1 MTAFSYAPSSRQI
14 IASWRIGAPRRAEP
28 VAGVPESCE
37 EEGADLLVAALCGL
51 SEAAW
56 ATYADIDESADPDET
71 NTEQWHLRE
80 ERADFDKA
88 RVLTIEPGER
98 DRWPYSPLL
107 SAAKRLGLV
116 LDEIGDARLRIQIAR
131 AVDRELDAVVAA
143 DMGDF
148 AGLAQQAVT
157 LSRLSASPV
166 QIQAAWAILERDL
179 LGAHD
184 VHEASVD
191 PTAACV
197 ATTVWLRAAAIVATA
212 SDPGDPSPDRWTR
225 AVARAD
231 DIEAMPIDTIAVVFR
246 SLADGLS
253 PRATVERL
261 VRNAH
266 RVAAGQMPGLDG
278 LRDRLLGLDDLTEKV
293 DQQTMSRILDE
304 VRVCVLDPLRP
315 APSLLEA
322 LHTAIFGCFL
332 LWRAEILV
340 EDPVV
345 DDCED
350 DQDLEEIEPDNDPR
364 LREAFAAAV
373 AAVAVRTDRM
383 SL

>member
-28 VAGVPESCE
+28 IADVPDSCDD
-37 EEGADLLVAALCGL
+37 EGADLLVAALSDL

-56 ATYADIDESADPDET
+56 RTYSDIDESADPDET
-71 NTEQWHLRE
+71 NTEQWQLRE

-88 RVLTIEPGER
+88 RALTIEPGER

-116 LDEIGDARLRIQIAR
+116 LDEVGDARLRIQIAR
-131 AVDRELDAVVAA
+131 AVDRELDAVHAA

-166 QIQAAWAILERDL
+166 QIQAAWVILERDL

-184 VHEASVD
+184 IHEASVD

-212 SDPGDPSPDRWTR
+212 SDPDDPKDRWTS

-231 DIEAMPIDTIAVVFR
+231 DIEAMPVDTSADIFR
-246 SLADGLS
+246 LLADGLS

-261 VRNAH
+261 VLNAH
-266 RVAAGQMPGLDG
+266 RVAAGQMPDLDG
-278 LRDRLLGLDDLTEKV
+278 LRDRLLGLDDLAEKV

-304 VRVCVLDPLRP
+304 VRVCALDPLRP

-322 LHTAIFGCFL
+322 LHTAVFGCFM
-332 LWRAEILV
+332 LWRAEVLV
-340 EDPVV
+340 EDPLV
-345 DDCED
+345 DDSGD
-350 DQDLEEIEPDNDPR
+350 DESLEEIDPDDDPR
-364 LREAFAAAV
+364 VREAFAAAV
-373 AAVAVRTDRM
+373 AAVAVLTDRM

>member
-1 MTAFSYAPSSRQI
+1 VTAFSYAPSSRQI

-28 VAGVPESCE
+28 VADVPESCQD
-37 EEGADLLVAALCGL
+37 EGADQLVAALSDL

-56 ATYADIDESADPDET
+56 RTYSDIDESADPDET
-71 NTEQWHLRE
+71 NTEQWQLRE

-88 RVLTIEPGER
+88 RALTFEPGER

-107 SAAKRLGLV
+107 RAAKRLGLV
-116 LDEIGDARLRIQIAR
+116 LDEVGDARLHVQIAR
-131 AVDRELDAVVAA
+131 AVDRELDAVHAA

-148 AGLAQQAVT
+148 SGLAQQAVA

-212 SDPGDPSPDRWTR
+212 SDPDDPSPDRWTS

-266 RVAAGQMPGLDG
+266 RVAAGQMPDLDG
-278 LRDRLLGLDDLTEKV
+278 LRDRLLGLDDLAEKV
-293 DQQTMSRILDE
+293 DQQTMVSILDE
-304 VRVCVLDPLRP
+304 FRVCALDPRRP
-315 APSLLEA
+315 APSLLDD
-322 LHTAIFGCFL
+322 LHAAIFGCFS
-332 LWRAEILV
+332 LWRAEVL
-340 EDPVV
+340 V
-345 DDCED
+345 DDAVRDDRGED
-350 DQDLEEIEPDNDPR
+350 EDLDEIDPDDDPR
-364 LREAFAAAV
+364 LHQAFAAAV
-373 AAVAVRTDRM
+373 AGVALRTDRM

>member
-1 MTAFSYAPSSRQI
+1 MTAFSYAPLSRQI
-14 IASWRIGAPRRAEP
+14 IASWRTGASRRAQP
-28 VAGVPESCE
+28 VADVPESCDD
-37 EEGADLLVAALCGL
+37 EGADQLAAGLNDL

-71 NTEQWHLRE
+71 NTEQWQLRE

-88 RVLTIEPGER
+88 RALTIEPGER

-116 LDEIGDARLRIQIAR
+116 LDEVSDARLRIQIAR
-131 AVDRELDAVVAA
+131 AVDRELDAVLAA

-166 QIQAAWAILERDL
+166 QIQAAWAILEHDL

-184 VHEASVD
+184 IQEASVD
-191 PTAACV
+191 PAAACV

-212 SDPGDPSPDRWTR
+212 SDPDDPNPDRWTR

-231 DIEAMPIDTIAVVFR
+231 DIEAMPIDTIAAVFR

-253 PRATVERL
+253 PRATVEHL

-266 RVAAGQMPGLDG
+266 RVAAGQMPDLDG
-278 LRDRLLGLDDLTEKV
+278 LRERLLGLDELAEKV
-293 DQQTMSRILDE
+293 DQQTMSTILDE
-304 VRVCVLDPLRP
+304 VRVCALDPLRP

-322 LHTAIFGCFL
+322 LHTAVFGCFL

-345 DDCED
+345 DESGD
-350 DQDLEEIEPDNDPR
+350 DQDLEEIDPDDDPR
-364 LREAFAAAV
+364 LREAFATSV
-373 AAVAVRTDRM
+373 AAVAVRTERM

>member
-1 MTAFSYAPSSRQI
+1 MTAFSYAPPSRQI
-14 IASWRIGAPRRAEP
+14 IASWRTGASRRAEP
-28 VAGVPESCE
+28 VADVPEFCDD
-37 EEGADLLVAALCGL
+37 EGADQLAAGLSDL

-71 NTEQWHLRE
+71 NTEQWQLRE
-80 ERADFDKA
+80 DRADFDKA
-88 RVLTIEPGER
+88 RALTIEPGER

-107 SAAKRLGLV
+107 RAAKRLGLV
-116 LDEIGDARLRIQIAR
+116 LDEVGNARLRIQIAR
-131 AVDRELDAVVAA
+131 AVDRELDAVLAA
-143 DMGDF
+143 DMGDLS
-148 AGLAQQAVT
+148 GLAQQAVT

-184 VHEASVD
+184 IHEASVD

-197 ATTVWLRAAAIVATA
+197 ATTVWLLAAAIVATA
-212 SDPGDPSPDRWTR
+212 SDPDDPNPDRWTT

-231 DIEAMPIDTIAVVFR
+231 DIEAMPIDTIAVVFP

-266 RVAAGQMPGLDG
+266 RVAAGQVPDFDG
-278 LRDRLLGLDDLTEKV
+278 LRERLLGLDDLAEKV
-293 DQQTMSRILDE
+293 DQQTMVSILDE
-304 VRVCVLDPLRP
+304 FRVCALDPLRP
-315 APSLLEA
+315 APSLLDD
-322 LHTAIFGCFL
+322 LHAAIFGCFL
-332 LWRAEILV
+332 LWRAEVLV
-340 EDPVV
+340 EDAVR
-345 DDCED
+345 DDRGED
-350 DQDLEEIEPDNDPR
+350 EDLDEIDPDDDPR
-364 LREAFAAAV
+364 LHQAFAAAV
-373 AAVAVRTDRM
+373 AAVALRTDRM

>member
-1 MTAFSYAPSSRQI
+1 VTAFSYAPSSRQI

-28 VAGVPESCE
+28 VADVPESCDD
-37 EEGADLLVAALCGL
+37 EGADLLVAALSDL
-51 SEAAW
+51 SDAAW
-56 ATYADIDESADPDET
+56 RTYSDIDESADPDET
-71 NTEQWHLRE
+71 NTEQWQLRE
-80 ERADFDKA
+80 ERADFDMA
-88 RVLTIEPGER
+88 RALTIEPGER

-116 LDEIGDARLRIQIAR
+116 LDGVGDARLRIQIAR
-131 AVDRELDAVVAA
+131 AVDRELDAVFAA

-184 VHEASVD
+184 IHQASVD

-197 ATTVWLRAAAIVATA
+197 ATTVWLRSAAIVATA
-212 SDPGDPSPDRWTR
+212 SDPDAPHPGRWMR

-246 SLADGLS
+246 SLEDGLS

-261 VRNAH
+261 VREAH
-266 RVAAGQMPGLDG
+266 RVAAGQMPDLDG
-278 LRDRLLGLDDLTEKV
+278 LRDRLLGLDDLAEKI
-293 DQQTMSRILDE
+293 DQQTMSGSLDE
-304 VRVCVLDPLRP
+304 LRVCALDPLRP

-322 LHTAIFGCFL
+322 LHKAVFGCFL
-332 LWRAEILV
+332 LWRDEVLV
-340 EDPVV
+340 EDPLV
-345 DDCED
+345 DDSGDEEG
-350 DQDLEEIEPDNDPR
+350 LEEIDPDDDPR

-373 AAVAVRTDRM
+373 AAAAVRTDRM

>member
-1 MTAFSYAPSSRQI
+1 VTAFSYAPSSRQI
-14 IASWRIGAPRRAEP
+14 IASWRSGVPRRAEP
-28 VAGVPESCE
+28 VADVPESCQD
-37 EEGADLLVAALCGL
+37 EGADQLVAALSDL

-56 ATYADIDESADPDET
+56 RTYSDIDESADPDET
-71 NTEQWHLRE
+71 NTEQWQLRE

-88 RVLTIEPGER
+88 RALTIEPGER

-107 SAAKRLGLV
+107 RAAKRLGLV
-116 LDEIGDARLRIQIAR
+116 LDEVGDARLHVQIAR
-131 AVDRELDAVVAA
+131 AVDRELGAVLAA

-148 AGLAQQAVT
+148 SGLAQQAVA

-212 SDPGDPSPDRWTR
+212 SDPDDPSPDRWTS
-225 AVARAD
+225 AVTRAD

-266 RVAAGQMPGLDG
+266 RVAAGQMPDFDG
-278 LRDRLLGLDDLTEKV
+278 LRERLLGLDDLAEKV

-304 VRVCVLDPLRP
+304 VRVCVSDPLRP
-315 APSLLEA
+315 APSLLDD
-322 LHTAIFGCFL
+322 LHAAIFGCFL
-332 LWRAEILV
+332 LWRAEVLV
-340 EDPVV
+340 EDAVR
-345 DDCED
+345 DDGED
-350 DQDLEEIEPDNDPR
+350 EDLDEIDPDDDPR
-364 LREAFAAAV
+364 LHQAFAAAV

>member
-1 MTAFSYAPSSRQI
+1 VTAFSYAPSSRQI

-28 VAGVPESCE
+28 IADVPDSCDD
-37 EEGADLLVAALCGL
+37 EGADLLVAALSGL

-56 ATYADIDESADPDET
+56 RTYSDIDESADPDET
-71 NTEQWHLRE
+71 NTEQWQLRD

-88 RVLTIEPGER
+88 RALTIEPGER

-116 LDEIGDARLRIQIAR
+116 LDEVGDTRLRIQIAR
-131 AVDRELDAVVAA
+131 AVDRELDAVCAA

-166 QIQAAWAILERDL
+166 QIQAAWVILERDL

-184 VHEASVD
+184 IHEASVD

-197 ATTVWLRAAAIVATA
+197 ATTVWLRSAAIVATA
-212 SDPGDPSPDRWTR
+212 SDPDDPNPDRWTR

-231 DIEAMPIDTIAVVFR
+231 DIEAMPIDTIAAVFR

-261 VRNAH
+261 VLNAH
-266 RVAAGQMPGLDG
+266 RVAAGQMPDLDG
-278 LRDRLLGLDDLTEKV
+278 LRDRLLGLDDLAEKV

-304 VRVCVLDPLRP
+304 VRVCALDPLRP

-322 LHTAIFGCFL
+322 LHTAVFGCFM
-332 LWRAEILV
+332 LWRAEVLV
-340 EDPVV
+340 EDPLV
-345 DDCED
+345 DDSGD
-350 DQDLEEIEPDNDPR
+350 DESLEEIDPDDDPR
-364 LREAFAAAV
+364 VREAFAAAV
-373 AAVAVRTDRM
+373 AAVAVHTDRM
-383 SL
+383 TL

>member
-1 MTAFSYAPSSRQI
+1 VTAFSYAPSSRQI

-28 VAGVPESCE
+28 VADVPESCDD
-37 EEGADLLVAALCGL
+37 EGADLLVAALSDL
-51 SEAAW
+51 SDAAW
-56 ATYADIDESADPDET
+56 RTYSDIDESADPDET
-71 NTEQWHLRE
+71 NTEQWQLRE
-80 ERADFDKA
+80 ERADFDMA
-88 RVLTIEPGER
+88 RALTIEPGER

-116 LDEIGDARLRIQIAR
+116 LDGVGDARLRIQIAR
-131 AVDRELDAVVAA
+131 AVDRELDSVFAA

-184 VHEASVD
+184 IHQASVD

-197 ATTVWLRAAAIVATA
+197 ATTVWLRSAAIVATA
-212 SDPGDPSPDRWTR
+212 SDPDAPHPGRWMR

-246 SLADGLS
+246 SLEDGLS

-261 VRNAH
+261 VREAH
-266 RVAAGQMPGLDG
+266 RVAAGQMPDLDG
-278 LRDRLLGLDDLTEKV
+278 LRDRLLGLDDLAEKI
-293 DQQTMSRILDE
+293 DQQTMSGSLDE
-304 VRVCVLDPLRP
+304 LRVCALDPLRP

-322 LHTAIFGCFL
+322 LHKAVFGCFL
-332 LWRAEILV
+332 LWRDEVLV
-340 EDPVV
+340 EDPLV
-345 DDCED
+345 DDSGDEEG
-350 DQDLEEIEPDNDPR
+350 LEEIDPDDDPR
-364 LREAFAAAV
+364 VREAFAAAV
-373 AAVAVRTDRM
+373 AAAAVRTDRM

>member
-1 MTAFSYAPSSRQI
+1 MTDFSYAPSSRQI

-28 VAGVPESCE
+28 VADVPDSCAD
-37 EEGADLLVAALCGL
+37 EGADLIVAALSDL

-56 ATYADIDESADPDET
+56 RTYSDIDESTDPDET

-80 ERADFDKA
+80 ERDDFDKA
-88 RVLTIEPGER
+88 RALTIEPGER
-98 DRWPYSPLL
+98 DRWPYSPVL
-107 SAAKRLGLV
+107 SAAKRLGHV
-116 LDEIGDARLRIQIAR
+116 LDEVGDSRLRIQIAR
-131 AVDRELDAVVAA
+131 AVDRELDAVLAA

-148 AGLAQQAVT
+148 AALAQQAVT

-184 VHEASVD
+184 LQEGSVD

-212 SDPGDPSPDRWTR
+212 TDPDGANPDRWTR

-231 DIEAMPIDTIAVVFR
+231 AIDAMPIDTIAAVFG

-253 PRATVERL
+253 SRATVERL
-261 VRNAH
+261 VGNAH
-266 RVAAGQMPGLDG
+266 RVATGQMPDLDG
-278 LRDRLLGLDDLTEKV
+278 LRDRLRGLDDLAKRV
-293 DQQTMSRILDE
+293 DPQAMSRILDE
-304 VRVCVLDPLRP
+304 VRVCALDPLRP
-315 APSLLEA
+315 APSLLDD
-322 LHTAIFGCFL
+322 LHTAILGCFL
-332 LWRAEILV
+332 LWRDEVLV
-340 EDPVV
+340 EDLSVEDGG
-345 DDCED
+345 DDE
-350 DQDLEEIEPDNDPR
+350 DLEEIDPDDDPR
-364 LREAFAAAV
+364 LREAFGAAV
-373 AAVAVRTDRM
+373 AAVAVQTDRM